1 MCLLVLVSN
10 SCKKPAAQ
18 EDEKQPD
25 VLVPD
30 NPDSAFVFDKVFC
43 YDYSNFANPERGFYN
58 RREVTFKEDNRPTP
72 PSAQSML
79 NARTKSKATLT
90 QFLVYLTQFVDSPT
104 IPDYVL
110 DYLRESF
117 QNHREAGV
125 KAVLRVGYGP
135 WPPDATV
142 DICEKHIAA
151 LKPVFQEYQDVIWCV
166 EAGFVGNCGEWAGS
180 EVFGTEAKDKA
191 RLVQALLDALPPDI
205 QILLRTPKYKR
216 EVLSEIWGRRYQG
229 KDSVTVQ
236 TAFDGSP
243 NARLG
248 GHDDCYMANGN
259 DAGTFND
266 NADRKQWRRDSRYT
280 ILGGETC
287 TIAGYYQFCNCSVA
301 PERMKAEH
309 WSYLNI
315 DYSQDIQNVWRDE
328 GCFDEFVIGMG
339 YRYAL
344 DGIAFDGD
352 FKAGSKVK
360 MTLGLTNHGYACL
373 MRERK
378 MEFVLVNDNNP
389 ADRTVWVS
397 TTDPRS
403 WQGGGR
409 SYVWE
414 EVLEM
419 PANLASDGS
428 YTLYLNLPDISP
440 NLHDNPLF
448 SIRLANKGVWNETL
462 GMNALVHL
470 SAAQNAG
477 DGVETEDLDKP
488 LDIDF
493 EWEVTE

>member
-1 MCLLVLVSN
+1 
-10 SCKKPAAQ
+10 
-18 EDEKQPD
+18 
-25 VLVPD
+25 
-30 NPDSAFVFDKVFC
+30 
-43 YDYSNFANPERGFYN
+43 
-58 RREVTFKEDNRPTP
+58 
-72 PSAQSML
+72 
-79 NARTKSKATLT
+79 
-90 QFLVYLTQFVDSPT
+90 
-104 IPDYVL
+104 
-110 DYLRESF
+110 
-117 QNHREAGV
+117 
-125 KAVLRVGYGP
+125 
-135 WPPDATV
+135 
-142 DICEKHIAA
+142 
-151 LKPVFQEYQDVIWCV
+151 
-166 EAGFVGNCGEWAGS
+166 
-180 EVFGTEAKDKA
+180 
-191 RLVQALLDALPPDI
+191 
-205 QILLRTPKYKR
+205 
-216 EVLSEIWGRRYQG
+216 
-229 KDSVTVQ
+229 
-236 TAFDGSP
+236 
-243 NARLG
+243 
-248 GHDDCYMANGN
+248 
-259 DAGTFND
+259 
-266 NADRKQWRRDSRYT
+266 
-280 ILGGETC
+280 
-287 TIAGYYQFCNCSVA
+287 
-301 PERMKAEH
+301 MKAEH